1 MADIVIGI
9 ASSHTPQLSS
19 GVDMWHDHAERDRR
33 NPWLLGRDGQYHS
46 YDELLPQAPEGV
58 EAQLDRGVWDAKYA
72 RCQDAIARLAATLKA
87 ARPDIAVIIGDDQ
100 RELFL
105 DDGIPAFACF
115 AGTRMVDH
123 RPAPEDFARIPK
135 GIQAA
140 YWAVHQD
147 EPATHP
153 VQADLGLHVA
163 TQLALADFDITLLT
177 EQPRGRTLGHAFTFP
192 RYRLGL
198 DPEVAIVPV
207 FVNTYYQPNV
217 PSAARAYALG
227 RALARAI
234 ASWPPDARVAV
245 IASGGLSHFVIDE
258 GLDRG
263 VLDGITAADGARLSA
278 VPRDHLRSGNSE
290 ILNWITAAGALDGLP
305 ATVLDYV
312 PGYRTPAGT
321 GAGMAFAQWTP
332 DPADPG
338 PAGPSLNGVT
348 QHV

>member
-1 MADIVIGI
+1 MADIVVGI

-19 GVDMWHDHAERDRR
+19 GVDMWQDHAERDRR
-33 NPWLLGRDGQYHS
+33 NPSLLGRDARYHS
-46 YDELLPQAPEGV
+46 YEELLPDAPAGI
-58 EAQLDRGVWDAKYA
+58 EAELGRAVWDAKYA
-72 RCQDAIARLAATLKA
+72 RCQDAIARLAATLNE

-115 AGTRMVDH
+115 AGPQMVDH
-123 RPAPEDFARIPK
+123 KPSPQDFARIPR

-147 EPATHP
+147 EPATHH
-153 VQADLGLHVA
+153 VRADLSMHLA
-163 TQLALADFDITLLT
+163 EQLAVADYDITLLT

-198 DPEVAIVPV
+198 DPEIPIVPV

-217 PSAARAYALG
+217 PSAARAYAFG
-227 RALARAI
+227 QQIARAI
-234 ASWPPDARVAV
+234 GSWPGTGRVAV

-258 GLDRG
+258 ALDRS
-263 VLDGITAADGARLSA
+263 VLAAIAG
-278 VPRDHLRSGNSE
+278 RDAPALRAPSRAALRSGNSE
-290 ILNWITAAGALDGLP
+290 ILNWITAAGALEHLQ

-312 PGYRTPAGT
+312 PGYRSPAGT
-321 GAGMAFAQWTP
+321 GAGMAFAYWK
-332 DPADPG
+332 G
-338 PAGPSLNGVT
+338 PA
-348 QHV
+348 HV